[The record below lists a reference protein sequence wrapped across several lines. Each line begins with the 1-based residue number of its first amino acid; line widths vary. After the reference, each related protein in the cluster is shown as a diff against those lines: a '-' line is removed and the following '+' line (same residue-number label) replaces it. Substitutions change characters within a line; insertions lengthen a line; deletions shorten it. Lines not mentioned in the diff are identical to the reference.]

1 MIRSLLALL
10 IIATPLLLAACS
22 GDDAETTDEPAAA
35 EEAPAAAEEAPAVE
49 EAPAA
54 VAGGPEAMMG
64 DWGIAL
70 SADEQAQLDAAKAA
84 LEANPE
90 DATSKMMV
98 DMMTAMLEAMTITV
112 KEDVMVMAM
121 GEEKEEV
128 KYEVATKEPLALKTT
143 DKDGAVETI
152 NVAFNED
159 GTMTWTKEGDPKPLS
174 LKRK

>member
-10 IIATPLLLAACS
+10 VIATPLILAACS
-22 GDDAETTDEPAAA
+22 GDDAATTDEPAADEA
-35 EEAPAAAEEAPAVE
+35 PAADAAPVTEEAPAAT
-49 EAPAA
+49 AA
-54 VAGGPEAMMG
+54 GPDAMKG

-70 SADEQAQLDAAKAA
+70 SAEEQAQLDAAKAA

-98 DMMTAMLEAMTITV
+98 EMMTAMLEAMTITV
-112 KEDVMVMAM
+112 KDDVMVMAM
-121 GEEKEEV
+121 GEEKEEA
-128 KYEVATKEPLALKTT
+128 KYEIVTKEPLVMKTT
-143 DKDGAVETI
+143 DKDGTEETI
-152 NVAFNED
+152 NVSFNED